1 MSETPR
7 CTQCG
12 AELGPEAA
20 LDGQCLQ
27 CLLLLGIDDTD
38 EEASAEGKSS
48 EKRLGKP
55 GAPTLRT
62 PERVGPYR
70 ILERIGEGGMG
81 VVYLAEQQE
90 PIRRRVALKLIKLG
104 MDTEQVIARF
114 ESERQAL
121 ALMSH
126 PNVAKVL
133 DAGATAEGRPFFV
146 MEYVAGIP
154 ITDYCDRYHLSLR
167 ERLELFL
174 QACEAIQHAHQKG
187 LIHRDIKPS
196 NVLVTTEED
205 RPVVKVIDFGVAK
218 ATTQRLT
225 ERTLFTRHGILVGTP
240 EYMSPEQ
247 AEGGGLDVDT
257 RTDVYSLGV
266 LLYVLM
272 VGALPFDPEDLRRA
286 GFDEIRRRIREEA
299 PPRPSTRVSSLGPDS
314 VSAAKNRRTDLTTL
328 TRELQGDL
336 DWIVMKALEK
346 EPPRRY
352 GSPSDL
358 AAEIRRHLSDQ
369 PVLARPPSAVYR
381 LHKLVRRH
389 RLVFAATV
397 LVVLALVGGAAV
409 STWQAVRATR
419 AERLAL
425 EEAET
430 ARQVADF
437 VVDLFE
443 LSDPGVARGESV
455 TAREILERGRRR
467 IEDGLRDR
475 PLVRARML
483 AVIGEIY
490 RKLGLYT
497 DAAPLLEGAL
507 EVREELLG
515 PGHPEVARSVL
526 ALARLEVDRGDD
538 PAAEELFRRALEL
551 FTELHGPKHPETAEV
566 VSDLADL
573 ARRQGHYEEA
583 EEGHRA
589 ALAVREA
596 TLGPNHPETAVSWN
610 GLGTVHA
617 RQGRYEEA
625 VKAFRHALEIRE
637 KSLGEDH
644 PEVAITLTVLAS
656 SLGRLGRF
664 DEGEGLHQRAVEI
677 FEKVYGPNHRL
688 VASGLFNLGSNY
700 GRQGRLGDAEAAF
713 RRAAEIQ
720 ERIFGPDHPEVSKV
734 YKNLGQALL
743 LEGRYDEAEGYFLRS
758 LAIDQKTLDP
768 QHFWV
773 GASHTS
779 LASVYR
785 RQARWDEAEHHFRQG
800 LEILEVAVGREHFE
814 YLRGQQGL
822 GWVALGRGRLEEAED
837 LFRRVLAGREQALG
851 RDNPAVVSSL
861 DALGETLRRQG
872 RPAEAIPLH
881 ERGIEIRRQRLR
893 TGHPGLGDGLV
904 RLAEA
909 HHALG
914 NAAEAERFFR
924 EALAV
929 WEQALGKEHP
939 DVSRALHGL
948 AGVLAENGDR
958 QTALALYERA
968 LAIRRDRFPPG
979 HPAVRETV
987 TARAAVAES
996 DGRL

>member
-7 CTQCG
+7 CSQCG

-38 EEASAEGKSS
+38 EEATAEAKSS
-48 EKRLGKP
+48 EMPVGKP
-55 GAPTLRT
+55 GARTLRT

-126 PNVAKVL
+126 PNVARVL
-133 DAGATAEGRPFFV
+133 EAGATAEGRPFFV

-272 VGALPFDPEDLRRA
+272 VGALPFDSEDLRRA
-286 GFDEIRRRIREEA
+286 GFDEIRRRIREDA
-299 PPRPSTRVSSLGPDS
+299 PPRPSTRVSSLGPES
-314 VSAAKNRRTDLTTL
+314 VPAAKNRRTDLTTL
-328 TRELQGDL
+328 TRELKGDL

-389 RLVFAATV
+389 RLVVAATV

-443 LSDPGVARGESV
+443 LSDPGVARGETV

-475 PLVRARML
+475 VRVRRQFEDPVRRPYPFIGVGDYPPRDARPERWWMRVVMT
-483 AVIGEIY
+483 AGRGSRVSVEASGH
-490 RKLGLYT
+490 
-497 DAAPLLEGAL
+497 DATVRLRSRRPFGVGAGGVL
-507 EVREELLG
+507 MLG
-515 PGHPEVARSVL
+515 PCVGLPSEVHVPS
-526 ALARLEVDRGDD
+526 RG
-538 PAAEELFRRALEL
+538 
-551 FTELHGPKHPETAEV
+551 
-566 VSDLADL
+566 
-573 ARRQGHYEEA
+573 
-583 EEGHRA
+583 
-589 ALAVREA
+589 AV
-596 TLGPNHPETAVSWN
+596 HVKI
-610 GLGTVHA
+610 
-617 RQGRYEEA
+617 EA
-625 VKAFRHALEIRE
+625 VTRHNDR
-637 KSLGEDH
+637 STSRS
-644 PEVAITLTVLAS
+644 PTLSA
-656 SLGRLGRF
+656 
-664 DEGEGLHQRAVEI
+664 
-677 FEKVYGPNHRL
+677 
-688 VASGLFNLGSNY
+688 
-700 GRQGRLGDAEAAF
+700 
-713 RRAAEIQ
+713 
-720 ERIFGPDHPEVSKV
+720 
-734 YKNLGQALL
+734 
-743 LEGRYDEAEGYFLRS
+743 
-758 LAIDQKTLDP
+758 
-768 QHFWV
+768 
-773 GASHTS
+773 
-779 LASVYR
+779 
-785 RQARWDEAEHHFRQG
+785 
-800 LEILEVAVGREHFE
+800 
-814 YLRGQQGL
+814 
-822 GWVALGRGRLEEAED
+822 
-837 LFRRVLAGREQALG
+837 
-851 RDNPAVVSSL
+851 
-861 DALGETLRRQG
+861 
-872 RPAEAIPLH
+872 
-881 ERGIEIRRQRLR
+881 
-893 TGHPGLGDGLV
+893 
-904 RLAEA
+904 
-909 HHALG
+909 
-914 NAAEAERFFR
+914 
-924 EALAV
+924 
-929 WEQALGKEHP
+929 
-939 DVSRALHGL
+939 
-948 AGVLAENGDR
+948 
-958 QTALALYERA
+958 
-968 LAIRRDRFPPG
+968 
-979 HPAVRETV
+979 
-987 TARAAVAES
+987 TARAASRYHRGRTWTLAARS
-996 DGRL
+996 DRGHHSPSQLSGGEQQMLAIARALMSRPKLLMLDEPSLGLAPLIVREIFRIIDQLRAQGTSILLIEQNARAALEVPEGLAALLWSYAPARRPHRPGAMSVPTR